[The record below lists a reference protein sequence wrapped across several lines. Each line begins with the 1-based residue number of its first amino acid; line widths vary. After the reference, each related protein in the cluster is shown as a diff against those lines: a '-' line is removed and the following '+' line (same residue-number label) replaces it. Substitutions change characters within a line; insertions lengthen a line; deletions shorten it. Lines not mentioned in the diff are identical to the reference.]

1 MRISR
6 RLGIVLAILLFV
18 GFAGFFDVYDYLKFN
33 FLIKRMDSQ
42 LNVLSVLDR
51 NVMQKKAYINVL
63 NDVMQPQASEKDLQN
78 ITADLGLSLEKI
90 EGGDM
95 AYKVTGTCLPSDFKR
110 IVAWLMH
117 HGNFRIDSLSVQNS
131 VKTAVSV
138 PSMMTVPRISID
150 MIVVG
155 VMGR

>member
-6 RLGIVLAILLFV
+6 RLGIILAILLFV
-18 GFAGFFDVYDYLKFN
+18 GFAGFFDVYDYLRFN
-33 FLIKRMDSQ
+33 FLIKRMDS
-42 LNVLSVLDR
+42 
-51 NVMQKKAYINVL
+51 
-63 NDVMQPQASEKDLQN
+63 
-78 ITADLGLSLEKI
+78 LEKI
-90 EGGDM
+90 EGEDM